1 VVYAPP
7 LLLLPPILFYTV
19 QLFNKYQRA
28 QDNSHKEHEEH
39 IKSMGMY
46 QPSAEHGEASRDYAP
61 RTSSTLIYGSVL
73 PGGCL

>member
-7 LLLLPPILFYTV
+7 LLLPPILFSTV
-19 QLFNKYQRA
+19 QLFNEYQGA
-28 QDNSHKEHEEH
+28 QDNSHKEHEKR

-61 RTSSTLIYGSVL
+61 RASGTRIYGSIL
-73 PGGCL
+73 HGGYL